1 MPPTPDTHTDTEA
14 GPATAASANGTAPTP
29 APVVRGA
36 EVRARLHALSAHV
49 PPPLRPALLGA
60 ATGLRSQ
67 LGMAAVLLATGEE
80 ARDRLPERLRHS
92 RALRSALIAAVAEL
106 LADKT
111 PFAKSRLAPGGLA
124 ARVVLAGYAATV
136 LAKVEG
142 RDGTTDAVVA
152 ALTAAVAA
160 KVGHD
165 LRAVCARRVP
175 DRLVAVAEDAL
186 AVALVAAAVSGTA

>member
-1 MPPTPDTHTDTEA
+1 M
-14 GPATAASANGTAPTP
+14 
-29 APVVRGA
+29 
-36 EVRARLHALSAHV
+36 
-49 PPPLRPALLGA
+49 
-60 ATGLRSQ
+60 
-67 LGMAAVLLATGEE
+67 GMAAVLLATGEG

-152 ALTAAVAA
+152 AVTAAVAA

-165 LRAVCARRVP
+165 LRAAVP
-175 DRLVAVAEDAL
+175 AGCPTGWWPWPRTRL
-186 AVALVAAAVSGTA
+186 AVALAAAAVSGTA